1 MSLFTK
7 NNKNASVISNTG
19 FGTNASSY
27 GGRLLNKDGS
37 PNIKKTGVGYF
48 EKFSWFHSM
57 LTMNKWKFFFIIFSF
72 YILVNILFTL
82 AYYLI
87 GVENLNGLHVNT
99 ELEKFTEAFFFSAQT
114 FTTVGYGRISPL
126 GFTMNAVS
134 SFQALIGL
142 LSFAVAT
149 GLMYGRFS
157 LPKAYIK
164 FSEKALVS
172 PYENIK
178 GLMIRLAAYKN
189 TAALT
194 DVEAKLTLAMIVEE
208 NGKATNQFFNLTLET
223 TKINALALSWTL
235 VHPINEDSP
244 IFGFTATDFANTKGE
259 LIVYIKAFD
268 DTFSNNV
275 IARTSFTF
283 EELAYGYKFTPMY
296 KRDDAG
302 TTTVLHLEMLNDYK
316 KVEMLD

>member
-1 MSLFTK
+1 MSFQKKIK
-7 NNKNASVISNTG
+7 NNIQTSSNTG
-19 FGTNASSY
+19 FGTNATSY

-37 PNIKKTGVGYF
+37 PNIKKTGVGFF
-48 EKFSWFHSM
+48 ERYSWFHSM
-57 LTMNKWKFFFIIFSF
+57 LTINKWKLFLIIFSF
-72 YILVNILFTL
+72 YILVNCLFTFI
-82 AYYLI
+82 YYLI
-87 GVENLNGLHVNT
+87 GIENLNGLHVNT
-99 ELEKFTEAFFFSAQT
+99 TLEKFTEAFFFSTQT
-114 FTTVGYGRISPL
+114 FTTVGYGRISPQ
-126 GFTMNAVS
+126 GFAMSAVS

-164 FSEKALVS
+164 FSEKALIS

-178 GLMIRLAAYKN
+178 GLMVRLAAFKN

-194 DVEAKLTLAMIVEE
+194 DVEAKVTLAMIVEE

-223 TKINALALSWTL
+223 NKINALALSWTL

-244 IFGFTATDFANTKGE
+244 LFGFTADDFANTKGE
-259 LIVYIKAFD
+259 IIIYIKAFD

-275 IARTSFTF
+275 IARTSYTF
-283 EELAYGYKFTPMY
+283 AELAYSYKFTPMY
-296 KRDDAG
+296 NRDDTG
-302 TTTVLHLEMLNDYK
+302 TTTVLHLEMLNDFK
-316 KVEMLD
+316 KVDI